1 MILLSLGALV
11 TTTIGMWLGF
21 KRLMRGLA

>member
-1 MILLSLGALV
+1 MIVLSLGALV

-21 KRLMRGLA
+21 KRLRRGLA